1 MAFGVTAFKSN
12 LYNSTNGGGARPS
25 LFEVDIAANTGN
37 TDFSKADNL
46 LVKAAAIPGRTINP
60 VTVNWFGRAYKFTGN
75 STYDIWT
82 VTIMNDEDF
91 SHRNEIL
98 NWMREISGSLD
109 GSRTSALGGVTG
121 GAAVGTATVT
131 QINADATQGQQW
143 EFKNMWPS
151 SLGEIAVDWSNDAV
165 QEYTIGF
172 AYDYFTK
179 SIGGTKQGADNTQE
193 SGNTGGETNGVNTNN
208 SISGK
213 QGTGND
219 IGFGA
224 TL

>member
-37 TDFSKADNL
+37 DDFSITDNL

-91 SHRNEIL
+91 SHRSVIL
-98 NWMREISGSLD
+98 EWMREISGSLD
-109 GSRTSALGGVTG
+109 GSRTSIQGGIVG
-121 GAAVGTATVT
+121 GAATGIGKVT
-131 QINADATQGQQW
+131 QINADASTGQQW
-143 EFKNMWPS
+143 EFKNMWPT

-165 QEYTIGF
+165 QEYTVGW
-172 AYDYFTK
+172 AYDYFSK
-179 SIGGTKQGADNTQE
+179 SIGGTKQGTDSDQE
-193 SGNTGGETNGVNTNN
+193 SGNTGGDKQETLESPSIPGKLGMGGGVT
-208 SISGK
+208 S
-213 QGTGND
+213 
-219 IGFGA
+219 
-224 TL
+224 

>member
-1 MAFGVTAFKSN
+1 MAFAVNSFKSN
-12 LYNSTNGGGARPS
+12 LYNTANGGGARPS
-25 LFEVDIAANTGN
+25 LFSVNIDAFTARE
-37 TDFSKADNL
+37 NL

-60 VTVNWFGRAYKFTGN
+60 VTVNWFGRAYKFSGN

-179 SIGGTKQGADNTQE
+179 SIGGTKQGVDNTQG
-193 SGNTGGETNGVNTNN
+193 SNPTGGDSGEVNTNN

-219 IGFGA
+219 IGFGV